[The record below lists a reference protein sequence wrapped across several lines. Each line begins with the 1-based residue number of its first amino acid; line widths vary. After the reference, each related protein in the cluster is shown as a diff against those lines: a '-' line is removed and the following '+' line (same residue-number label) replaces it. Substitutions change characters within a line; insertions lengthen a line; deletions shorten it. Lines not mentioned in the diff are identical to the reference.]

1 MSKNDPKKNQ
11 KNNSKN
17 KKRSLILS
25 IMLMSAVIVVLTA
38 LAIGGNAVMSLRS
51 MTGTANQIYDYAM
64 NQGYNTEIKSQ
75 VQSTIAVMQAEYDKF
90 QAGEKTEEQ
99 AKYDAKET
107 IRIMRYRDD
116 QSGYFWID
124 DTDYNLIMHPILVEN
139 EGTNR
144 YDLKDPN
151 GVMIIQ
157 EVVKVC
163 QTPEKG
169 GFNEFYFTKS
179 DGVTVAPKIAY
190 SQIFEP
196 WGWIVSTGNYID
208 DIDQA
213 REETSSY
220 LKGIYQKV
228 LMRVDI
234 VFIISILIALIIA
247 YVVAQR
253 IINPLKRIQEFANR
267 ISKGDLTTDIDV
279 KQNNEIGQTA
289 DALRTAQDNI
299 RELLR
304 GITDVANGVNNILS
318 QFDSSFTNM
327 RESISQVSVAVD
339 SIANNV
345 NLQAGSTDSANGD
358 VSVMADKI
366 KLTESEVESLN
377 KNSMDMN
384 NISEQSMETLKQ
396 LIQINDATREN
407 ISNMTEQIN
416 STHKSVQ
423 QIHMAANLINEISD
437 QTSLLALNAS
447 IEAARAGE
455 AGKGFAVVAG
465 EIAKLANQS
474 TESVEEINKVVEE
487 LQSNATK
494 SVEGMKEINV
504 SVEKQVESLTETH
517 KIFMEFQREL
527 DNCESSVQSI
537 DDLTVE
543 VEKQR
548 SNVIESLALLNDL
561 AQDNA
566 AVAQETS
573 AMSTDLSKVVDDSN
587 SIVEDLESTVTV
599 LMDSI
604 HKFKI

>member
-1 MSKNDPKKNQ
+1 MSTNKPKT
-11 KNNSKN
+11 
-17 KKRSLILS
+17 KKRSLIVS
-25 IMLMSAVIVVLTA
+25 IMLMSAVIVILTA
-38 LAIGGNAVMSLRS
+38 LIIGGNAVMSLRS
-51 MTGTANQIYDYAM
+51 MTGTANQIYEYAM
-64 NQGYNTEIKSQ
+64 NEGYNKEIKSQ
-75 VQSTIAVMQAEYDKF
+75 VQSTMAILQAEYDKY

-99 AKYDAKET
+99 AKYDAKEI

-124 DTDYNLIMHPILVEN
+124 DTDYTLIMHPILVEN
-139 EGTNR
+139 EGNNR

-169 GFNEFYFTKS
+169 GFNEFSFTKS

-208 DIDQA
+208 DIEQEKED
-213 REETSSY
+213 TDSY
-220 LKGIYQKV
+220 LNGMYQKV
-228 LMRVDI
+228 LITVDI
-234 VFIISILIALIIA
+234 VFVIAILIALIIA
-247 YVVAQR
+247 YVVGR
-253 IINPLKRIQEFANR
+253 KIINPLKKIQIFANR
-267 ISKGDLTTDIDV
+267 IAKGDLTTDIDI

-289 DALRTAQDNI
+289 EALRIAQQNI
-299 RELLR
+299 RGLLQ
-304 GITDVANGVNNILS
+304 GITDVADGVNNVLS
-318 QFDSSFTNM
+318 QFDTSFNNM

-339 SIANNV
+339 SIADNV
-345 NLQAGSTDSANGD
+345 NQQAGSTDTANGD
-358 VSVMADKI
+358 VSAMADKI

-384 NISEQSMETLKQ
+384 SISEQSMKTLQQ
-396 LIQINDATREN
+396 LIQVNDSTRKS
-407 ISNMTEQIN
+407 ITNMTEQIN

-447 IEAARAGE
+447 IEAARAGD

-474 TESVEEINKVVEE
+474 TESVEEINKMVEE

-494 SVEGMKEINV
+494 SVEGMKEINI
-504 SVEKQVESLTETH
+504 SVERQVESLTETQ
-517 KIFMEFQREL
+517 KIFKEFQREL

-537 DDLTVE
+537 DNLTGE

-548 SNVIESLALLNDL
+548 SNVIETLALLNDL

-566 AVAQETS
+566 SVAQQTS
-573 AMSTDLSKVVDDSN
+573 AMSTDLSKVVDASTA
-587 SIVEDLESTVTV
+587 IVEELENTVTV
-599 LMDSI
+599 LMDNI
-604 HKFKI
+604 HKFNI